1 MMSLQSERMGVMSN
15 QDKIKS
21 ALKSID
27 DSLAT
32 INTNYEMLETHQ
44 YDKADRR
51 SSVKNYFHGFRG
63 LGNCPNKLKTHFV
76 CTNALL
82 AK

>member
-1 MMSLQSERMGVMSN
+1 
-15 QDKIKS
+15 
-21 ALKSID
+21 
-27 DSLAT
+27 
-32 INTNYEMLETHQ
+32 MLEIYQ

-51 SSVKNYFHGFRG
+51 SSVKIYSHGFRE
-63 LGNCPNKLKTHFV
+63 LGHFHNKLKMHFV

>member
-1 MMSLQSERMGVMSN
+1 
-15 QDKIKS
+15 
-21 ALKSID
+21 
-27 DSLAT
+27 
-32 INTNYEMLETHQ
+32 MLEIYQ

-63 LGNCPNKLKTHFV
+63 VGNCPNRLKMYFV